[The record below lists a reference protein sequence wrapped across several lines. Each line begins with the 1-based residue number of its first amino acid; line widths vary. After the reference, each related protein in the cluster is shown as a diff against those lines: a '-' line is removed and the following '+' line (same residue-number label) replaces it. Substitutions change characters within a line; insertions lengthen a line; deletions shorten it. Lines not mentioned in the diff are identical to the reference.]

1 MKSRLIVVVIL
12 FLSALA
18 LFPGQG
24 FLFSG
29 VYPSSPPGRE
39 DAGQAEDENN
49 EDSALPGS
57 RPVKSGRSGK
67 SAAGTDGDLPW
78 REGVLRIKI
87 TEKSRPGV
95 KVAAAS
101 DGTKLLGPS
110 SLDDLNRRFR
120 ASAIRPVFPA
130 DPRHRDRHRRW
141 GLDRWF
147 EIRLDSAPR
156 LEEAIA
162 AYRGDGNVEVAEPI
176 YRKKLHWL
184 PDDPRFGEQ
193 WHYRNTGQTGGTPGA
208 DIKLED
214 AWELE
219 RGDPSVIVQV
229 VDTGIDL
236 SHPDLAPILWV
247 NPAPD
252 PGKNDIHGWNFAE
265 QTDNIQDVHGHGS
278 HVSGTVAAVTNNE
291 IGVAGVAGG
300 SGTGDG
306 VRIMVGRVFG
316 DSTNGGFA
324 EAIVYGA
331 DNGAVIS
338 QNSWGYTSPGV
349 YEQAVLDAIDYFIAE
364 AGDYPGSPMQGGIFV
379 NSAGNSNS
387 SADYYPG
394 FYPPA
399 LAVAATNHNDVRSY
413 YSNYGDWV
421 DIAAPGGETI
431 FNQNE
436 GILSTVISGYEF
448 YQGTSMAAP
457 HVSGVAAL
465 IASRYPGETNEF
477 AEALLIGSA
486 DNIDALNPD
495 YFGLLGAGRLNAHR
509 ALTLTLAVLPGSG
522 FVSSG
527 EHGGPFSPDSQTYTL
542 MNVSGADLDWTAEVS
557 EAWVEVT
564 PAGGTLAAGAE
575 ADIEVRLTAGAAALP
590 AGVYTDTLTVTD
602 TTSGDEFQR
611 GVRLVANPTLCEAVD
626 NCDLIW
632 DTGGDGDW
640 FGQMEE
646 SHDGVDAAQSGAI
659 GHDEESWLQTV
670 VEGPGALYFW
680 WKASSED
687 GYDYLEFYL
696 DGVLQ
701 DAISGETQWSE
712 QAFELEAG
720 TRTLRWVYSKDE
732 SVSSGR
738 DCGWVDQ
745 VRTDPLLVPDQ
756 SFFSAGEVGGPFFPA
771 AQTYRLIN
779 LGTAPLNWAAAVSE
793 VWLEVSPAGGTLA
806 PSGEVD
812 VSVSLTAQA
821 ASLPLGLYSDI
832 IEISNLS
839 SGITVE
845 RSARLIVEA
854 PLLHDNGSIVT
865 HPGGGAD
872 GNDASALQAALEMN
886 TYGFGHQLSSG
897 NRVADDFSIAGPD
910 GWRIETITFL
920 AYQTGSSLDS
930 TITGLYLQIWN
941 GPPGEAGSSVVFGDL
956 TTNRLDYT
964 LWSDIYR
971 VPDYAIDQTNRPVM
985 ASTAEVDFHL
995 PPGTYWLDWMADG
1008 SLASGP
1014 WAVPITILG
1023 QTTTG
1028 NARRFS
1034 GGSWSDALDGG
1045 TDTSQGFPFLIRGIV
1060 VPAPPSPT
1068 PAPTAIPTVSPVPTA
1083 SPVITPT
1090 PPPPPYLV
1098 LAGGDYNGDST
1109 SEIAVF
1115 RPAAGLWAVRG
1126 LTRAYFGGAG
1136 DLPVPGDYRGNG
1148 RTEIAVFRPATGLW
1162 AVRGLTRAFFGA
1174 ASDIPVPGDYSGD
1187 GSCEI
1192 AVFRPVTGLWA
1203 VRGGERSYFGTVGDL
1218 PVPGDYGGWGFSQAG
1233 IFRSWSGLWAVRDL
1247 TRVYFGGSGDRP
1259 VPGIYQ
1265 WYGGAKEAVQYKTQ
1279 IAVFRPATGLWAI
1292 RGWSRYYFGAPGDYP
1307 LVGRFTGFVLE
1318 ETGIFRSATGLWA
1331 IPGLTRAY
1339 FGGPADLPATR

>member
-1 MKSRLIVVVIL
+1 MMNRRIFLLAIVL
-12 FLSALA
+12 AAALT
-18 LFPGQG
+18 LLPGQG
-24 FLFSG
+24 VLFFRPLLASG
-29 VYPSSPPGRE
+29 LDREDVSSGDKAGRE
-39 DAGQAEDENN
+39 I
-49 EDSALPGS
+49 SRTPG
-57 RPVKSGRSGK
+57 PVPQKFP
-67 SAAGTDGDLPW
+67 AAGAAGDLPW
-78 REGVLRIKI
+78 REGVLRIKV
-87 TEKSRPGV
+87 TEKARPGL
-95 KVAAAS
+95 KVSDAS
-101 DGTKLLGPS
+101 DGTKLLGLP
-110 SLDDLNRRFR
+110 SLDDLNRRFE
-120 ASAIRPVFPA
+120 ASAIRPVFSA
-130 DPRHRDRHRRW
+130 DPRHLRRHRKW

-147 EIRLDSAPR
+147 EIRLDTADP
-156 LEEAIA
+156 LPKAVA
-162 AYRGDGNVEVAEPI
+162 AYQNDGNVEIAEPI
-176 YRKKLHWL
+176 YRKELHWL
-184 PDDPRFGEQ
+184 PDDPRVGEQ

-247 NPAPD
+247 NPDPD
-252 PGKNDIHGWNFAE
+252 PVKNDIHGWNFAD
-265 QTDNIQDVHGHGS
+265 DNNNLQDAEGHGS

-291 IGVAGVAGG
+291 VGVAGVAGG

-316 DSTNGGFA
+316 DGADGGFA

-331 DNGAVIS
+331 DHGAVIS
-338 QNSWGYTSPGV
+338 QHSWGYNSPGV
-349 YEQAVLDAIDYFIAE
+349 YEQTVLDAIDYFIAE
-364 AGDYPGSPMQGGIFV
+364 AGDYPGSPMRGGIFV

-431 FNQNE
+431 FNREE
-436 GILSTVISGYEF
+436 GVLSTVISGYEF

-486 DNIDALNPD
+486 DNIDALNPE
-495 YFGLLGAGRLNAHR
+495 YYALLGAGRLNAHR
-509 ALTLTLAVLPGSG
+509 ALTLTLAVIPGPG

-527 EHGGPFSPDSQTYTL
+527 EYGGPFSPASQTYNL
-542 MNVSGADLDWTAEVS
+542 INVSGADLDWTAEVS
-557 EAWVEVT
+557 EAWVEVA
-564 PAGGTLAAGAE
+564 PAGGTLAAGSE
-575 ADIEVRLTAGAAALP
+575 TDIEVRLTASAAALP

-602 TTSGDEFQR
+602 TTSGDQFQR

-626 NCDLIW
+626 NCDPTW
-632 DTGGDGDW
+632 NTGGDGDW

-659 GHDEESWLQTV
+659 THDQESWLETEV
-670 VEGPGALYFW
+670 AGPGVVYFW
-680 WKASSED
+680 WKASSEE
-687 GYDYLEFYL
+687 GYDYLEFYI

-701 DAISGETQWSE
+701 DEISGETDWSE
-712 QAFELEAG
+712 QGFELEAG

-745 VRTDPLLVPDQ
+745 VRTDPLLVPDE
-756 SFFSAGEVGGPFFPA
+756 SFSSNGEEGGPFSPA
-771 AQTYRLIN
+771 AKTYRLTN
-779 LGTAPLNWAAAVSE
+779 LGTTPFNWAAAVSE
-793 VWLEVSPAGGTLA
+793 VWLEVSPAGGTLD

-821 ASLPLGLYSDI
+821 ASLPLGLYAAV
-832 IEISNLS
+832 IEFSNLS
-839 SGITVE
+839 SGITVD
-845 RSARLIVEA
+845 RAARLIVDA

-865 HPGGGAD
+865 HPGGGAGGAD
-872 GNDASALQAALEMN
+872 VSVLQAVLGLS
-886 TYGFGHQLSSG
+886 TYGFGHQISAG
-897 NRVADDFSIAGPD
+897 YRVADDFPVPEPD
-910 GWRIETITFL
+910 GWYIQSLTFL
-920 AYQTGSSLDS
+920 PYQTGSGLES
-930 TITGLYLQIWN
+930 TITGVRLQIWD
-941 GPPGEAGSSVVFGDL
+941 GVPGDPGSSVVFGDL
-956 TTNRLDYT
+956 TTDRLAYSI
-964 LWSDIYR
+964 WSEVYR
-971 VPDYAIDQTNRPVM
+971 TRDDQLDNTQRPMM
-985 ASTAEVDFHL
+985 AAAAVVNTHL
-995 PPGTYWLDWMADG
+995 PPGTYWLDWTVGG

-1014 WAVPITILG
+1014 WAAPITILG

-1028 NARRFS
+1028 NARQFIE
-1034 GGSWSDALDGG
+1034 GSWSDALDGG
-1045 TDTSQGFPFLIRGIV
+1045 TGTSQGFPFLVRGRV

-1098 LAGGDYNGDST
+1098 QAGGDYNGDGT
-1109 SEIAVF
+1109 SEIAIF
-1115 RPAAGLWAVRG
+1115 RPATGLWAVRG
-1126 LTRAYFGGAG
+1126 QTRTYFGGAG

-1148 RTEIAVFRPATGLW
+1148 RTEIAIFRPAAGLW
-1162 AVRGLTRAFFGA
+1162 AVRGSTRTFFGA
-1174 ASDIPVPGDYSGD
+1174 AADIPVPGDYNGD
-1187 GSCEI
+1187 GSCDI
-1192 AVFRPVTGLWA
+1192 AVFRPATGLWA
-1203 VRGGERSYFGTVGDL
+1203 VRGGERSYFGTSGDL

-1233 IFRSWSGLWAVRDL
+1233 IFRSASGLWAVRDL

-1292 RGWSRYYFGAPGDYP
+1292 RGCSRYYFGAPGDYP
-1307 LVGRFTGFVLE
+1307 LAGRFTGHVLE